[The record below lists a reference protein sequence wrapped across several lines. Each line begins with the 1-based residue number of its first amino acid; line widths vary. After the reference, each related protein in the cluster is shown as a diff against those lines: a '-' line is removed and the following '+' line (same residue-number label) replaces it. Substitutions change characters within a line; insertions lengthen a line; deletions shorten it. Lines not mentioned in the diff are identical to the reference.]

1 MTPQIQFKDFSFRY
15 LNLQDATLKNI
26 NLEIFP
32 GEKILIV
39 GRSGSGKSTLLQ
51 CLNGLIPH
59 SYPGEISGSL
69 KIEELALPAKSIFA
83 SSQKVGTILQDQDS
97 QFIGLTV
104 AEDIAFTLEN
114 NALETSTMQQIVEH
128 SLQQVA
134 MTDYANYSPGELSGG
149 QKQHIA
155 LAGILASAPAILLF
169 DEPLANLDPASAQD
183 AINLIRQLNQQSGKT
198 VIIAEHRVEECL
210 DAGIDRIIIMDNGMI
225 VANGTPAEILA
236 NDYLTTYGI
245 RPPLYHQLFKMAEIA
260 ATESLCVTTTQEI
273 DNLSELTQIQL
284 RKWYQDQ
291 QLIKDNLFPA
301 KSSSKSMLKTPP
313 VLTIKNLS
321 CAYTA
326 DKPVL
331 KNLSAEFYPGEI
343 VSILG
348 NNGAGKSTLSYAISG
363 LIKPLAGEITLEG
376 VNIANWG
383 IKHRGEKIGLI
394 MQNPN
399 LMIIMTTVIDE
410 VASALK
416 AQGLAAE
423 TITQRTSEA
432 LKTCGLWGYRNW
444 PITALSYGQKKR
456 VTIAALLVQQPRV
469 LILDEPTAGQD
480 LQTYHEFMSFI
491 RQLAQSEIAI
501 IIITHDLYLALEYSN
516 RCVVIANGEKI
527 ADNSAIEVLCN
538 AEILTAARLRPLA
551 LTKLAELIKI
561 LPAALTESFVNHSQ
575 NLETNES
582 EH

>member
-32 GEKILIV
+32 GEKVLIV

-59 SYPGEISGSL
+59 SYPGEIRGL
-69 KIEELALPAKSIFA
+69 LRIEDLTLPAKSIFET
-83 SSQKVGTILQDQDS
+83 SQKVGTILQDQDA

-114 NALETSTMQQIVEH
+114 NAQPASFMHQTVAH

-134 MTDYANYSPGELSGG
+134 MTDYMNYSPGELSGG
-149 QKQHIA
+149 QKQRIA

-169 DEPLANLDPASAQD
+169 DEPLANLDPASAHD

-210 DAGIDRIIIMDNGMI
+210 EAGIDRIIIMENGAI
-225 VANGTPAEILA
+225 AADGTPAEILA
-236 NDYLTTYGI
+236 NDYLTIYGI
-245 RPPLYHQLFKMAEIA
+245 RPPLYHQLFKMAEIPA
-260 ATESLCVTTTQEI
+260 AETMQVIATQKIAGLGEPVRTR
-273 DNLSELTQIQL
+273 LQQ
-284 RKWYQDQ
+284 WYQDQ
-291 QLIKDNLFPA
+291 QQVNRSNLP
-301 KSSSKSMLKTPP
+301 SKSTSKTSA
-313 VLTIKNLS
+313 VLAIKNLS
-321 CAYTA
+321 CAYTSN
-326 DKPVL
+326 KPVL
-331 KNLSAEFYPGEI
+331 KNLTAEFYPGEI

-348 NNGAGKSTLSYAISG
+348 NNGAGKSTLTYALSG
-363 LIKPLAGEITLEG
+363 IIKPLDGEIVLDG

-383 IKHRGEKIGLI
+383 IKRRGEKIGLI

-416 AQGLAAE
+416 AQGLANE
-423 TITQRTSEA
+423 IIIQRTSEA
-432 LKTCGLWGYRNW
+432 LKICGLWGYRNW
-444 PITALSYGQKKR
+444 PIAALSYGQKKR
-456 VTIAALLVQQPRV
+456 VTIAEVLVQQPRV

-480 LQTYHEFMSFI
+480 LQTYHEFMGFI
-491 RQLAQSEIAI
+491 QQLAQSGIAI

-527 ADNSAIEVLCN
+527 ADNSAIDVLCN

-551 LTKLAELIKI
+551 LTKLAELIKVS
-561 LPAALTESFVNHSQ
+561 PAALTASFVNCSQ
-575 NLETNES
+575 NPATS
-582 EH
+582 KVSAG